1 LWYEILDFDTIMK
14 VQLSVLVIDDHES
27 VRAGIKVALSRAGH
41 ICVGEAS
48 SVSEARAQIAHTN
61 PQVIIVDLSLPDG
74 NGLEIVRWARS
85 ISNRIGIVVLTLNP
99 AQDFLLTVMKSGAS
113 AFVEKSAPLVE
124 LISAIEHSQVA
135 PLSFS
140 AQGITRAI
148 KKDHDANALTMREL
162 QVLEKLS
169 DGLSAGDIGL
179 ELFITE
185 ATVKT
190 HLASIYRKLDSKN
203 RIQAIIAAKK
213 IGLLIKQ

>member
-1 LWYEILDFDTIMK
+1 MK

-27 VRAGIKVALSRAGH
+27 VRAGIKAALSRAGH

-148 KKDHDANALTMREL
+148 KKDHEANALTMREL

>member
-1 LWYEILDFDTIMK
+1 MK
-14 VQLSVLVIDDHES
+14 QQLSVRVIDDHES
-27 VRAGIKVALSRAGH
+27 VRAGIKTALSRAGH
-41 ICVGEAS
+41 VCVGEAS
-48 SVSEARAQIAHTN
+48 TVSEARAQIAHTN
-61 PQVIIVDLSLPDG
+61 PQVIVVDLSLPDG

-85 ISNRIGIVVLTLNP
+85 ISHRIGIVVLTLNP

-113 AFVEKSAPLVE
+113 AFVEKSAPLAE
-124 LISAIEHSQVA
+124 LISAIEHSHIA

-140 AQGITRAI
+140 AQGISRVM
-148 KKDHDANALTMREL
+148 KKDHEANALTAREL

-169 DGLSAGDIGL
+169 DGLSAKNIGL
-179 ELFITE
+179 ELFITQ

-213 IGLLIKQ
+213 VGLLSS

>member
-1 LWYEILDFDTIMK
+1 MK
-14 VQLSVLVIDDHES
+14 QPLSVLVIDDHES
-27 VRAGIKVALSRAGH
+27 VRAGIKAALSRAGH
-41 ICVGEAS
+41 ICVGEAGTI
-48 SVSEARAQIAHTN
+48 SEARAQIAHTN
-61 PQVIIVDLSLPDG
+61 PQVIVVDLSLPDG
-74 NGLEIVRWARS
+74 NGLEIVQWARS
-85 ISNRIGIVVLTLNP
+85 ISQRIGIVVLTLNP

-113 AFVEKSAPLVE
+113 AFVEKSAPLAE
-124 LISAIEHSQVA
+124 LISAIEHSFIA

-140 AQGITRAI
+140 AQGISRVM
-148 KKDHDANALTMREL
+148 KKDHEANALTTREI

-169 DGLSAGDIGL
+169 DGLSASSIGL

-213 IGLLIKQ
+213 IGLLLHQ

>member
-1 LWYEILDFDTIMK
+1 MK

-148 KKDHDANALTMREL
+148 KKDHEANALTMREL
-162 QVLEKLS
+162 QVLKKLS

>member
-1 LWYEILDFDTIMK
+1 MK

-61 PQVIIVDLSLPDG
+61 PQVIVVDLSLPDG

-148 KKDHDANALTMREL
+148 KKNHEANALTMREL

>member
-1 LWYEILDFDTIMK
+1 MK

-113 AFVEKSAPLVE
+113 AFVEKSAPLIE

-140 AQGITRAI
+140 AQGITRVI
-148 KKDHDANALTMREL
+148 KKDHEANALTMREL
-162 QVLEKLS
+162 QVLKKLS

>member
-1 LWYEILDFDTIMK
+1 MK
-14 VQLSVLVIDDHES
+14 QPLSILVIDDHES
-27 VRAGIKVALSRAGH
+27 VRAGIKAALSRAGH
-41 ICVGEAS
+41 VCVGEAGS
-48 SVSEARAQIAHTN
+48 ISEARAQIAHTN
-61 PQVIIVDLSLPDG
+61 PQVIVVDLSLPDG
-74 NGLEIVRWARS
+74 NGLEIVQWARS
-85 ISNRIGIVVLTLNP
+85 ISERIGIVVLTLNP

-113 AFVEKSAPLVE
+113 AFVEKSAPLAE
-124 LISAIEHSQVA
+124 LISAIEHSFIA

-140 AQGITRAI
+140 AQGISRVM
-148 KKDHDANALTMREL
+148 KKDHEANALTTREI

-169 DGLSAGDIGL
+169 DGLSAGSIGL

-213 IGLLIKQ
+213 IGLLLHQ

>member
-1 LWYEILDFDTIMK
+1 MK
-14 VQLSVLVIDDHES
+14 QPLSVLVIDDHES
-27 VRAGIKVALSRAGH
+27 VRAGIKAALSRAGH
-41 ICVGEAS
+41 VCVGEAGS
-48 SVSEARAQIAHTN
+48 ISEARAQIAHTN
-61 PQVIIVDLSLPDG
+61 PQVIVVDLSLPDG
-74 NGLEIVRWARS
+74 NGLEIVQWARS
-85 ISNRIGIVVLTLNP
+85 ISERIGIVVLTLNP

-113 AFVEKSAPLVE
+113 AFVEKSAPLAE
-124 LISAIEHSQVA
+124 LISAIEHSFIA

-140 AQGITRAI
+140 AQGISRVM
-148 KKDHDANALTMREL
+148 KKDHEANALTTREI

-169 DGLSAGDIGL
+169 DGFSAGSIGL

-213 IGLLIKQ
+213 IGLLLHQ

>member
-1 LWYEILDFDTIMK
+1 MK
-14 VQLSVLVIDDHES
+14 QPLSVLVIDDHES
-27 VRAGIKVALSRAGH
+27 VRAGIKAALSRAGH
-41 ICVGEAS
+41 ICVGEAGS
-48 SVSEARAQIAHTN
+48 ISEARAQIAHTN
-61 PQVIIVDLSLPDG
+61 PQVIVVDLSLPDG
-74 NGLEIVRWARS
+74 NGLEIVQWARS
-85 ISNRIGIVVLTLNP
+85 ISERIGIVVLTLNP

-113 AFVEKSAPLVE
+113 AFVEKSAPLAE
-124 LISAIEHSQVA
+124 LISAIEHSFIA

-140 AQGITRAI
+140 AQGISRVM
-148 KKDHDANALTMREL
+148 KKDHEANALTTREI

-169 DGLSAGDIGL
+169 DGLSASSIGL

-213 IGLLIKQ
+213 IGLLLH

>member
-1 LWYEILDFDTIMK
+1 MK
-14 VQLSVLVIDDHES
+14 QPLSVLVIDDHES
-27 VRAGIKVALSRAGH
+27 VRAGIKAALSRAGH
-41 ICVGEAS
+41 VCVGEAGS
-48 SVSEARAQIAHTN
+48 ISEARAQIAHTN
-61 PQVIIVDLSLPDG
+61 PQVIVVDLSLPDG
-74 NGLEIVRWARS
+74 NGLEIVQWARS
-85 ISNRIGIVVLTLNP
+85 ISERIGIVVLTLNP

-113 AFVEKSAPLVE
+113 AFVEKSAPLAE
-124 LISAIEHSQVA
+124 LISAIEHSFIA

-140 AQGITRAI
+140 AQGISRVM
-148 KKDHDANALTMREL
+148 KKDHEANALTAREI

-169 DGLSAGDIGL
+169 DGLSAGSIGL

-213 IGLLIKQ
+213 IGLLLHQ

>member
-1 LWYEILDFDTIMK
+1 MK
-14 VQLSVLVIDDHES
+14 QPLSVLVIDDHES
-27 VRAGIKVALSRAGH
+27 VRAGIKAALSRAGH
-41 ICVGEAS
+41 VCVGEAGS
-48 SVSEARAQIAHTN
+48 ISEARAQIAHTN
-61 PQVIIVDLSLPDG
+61 PQVIVVDLSLPDG
-74 NGLEIVRWARS
+74 NGLEIVQWARS
-85 ISNRIGIVVLTLNP
+85 ISERIGIVVLTLNP

-113 AFVEKSAPLVE
+113 AFVEKSAPLAE
-124 LISAIEHSQVA
+124 LISAIEHSFIT

-140 AQGITRAI
+140 AQGISRVM
-148 KKDHDANALTMREL
+148 KKDHEANALTTREI

-169 DGLSAGDIGL
+169 DGLSAGSIGL

-213 IGLLIKQ
+213 IGLLLHQ